1 MAHIPLS
8 DGEWKLMNQLW
19 GKSPATITQLTERL
33 VAQLVHAL
41 APETGW
47 SKHTI
52 ITMLSR
58 LEKKGAVAHREN
70 GRAKEF
76 WPVLDQADA
85 CRRETRSFLDR
96 LYGGSLGLMVSTLV
110 GTEALTP
117 DDVEELEELLQR
129 AKEAKRHDESQ

>member
-1 MAHIPLS
+1 MANIPLS

-33 VAQLVHAL
+33 

-47 SKHTI
+47 TKHTI

-76 WPVLDQADA
+76 WSVLDQADA
-85 CRRETRSFLDR
+85 CPPGDPEFSGPALWREPGADGVHPGGDR
-96 LYGGSLGLMVSTLV
+96 GPHPGRCRGAGRTAPQGKGG
-110 GTEALTP
+110 ETP
-117 DDVEELEELLQR
+117 
-129 AKEAKRHDESQ
+129 

>member
-1 MAHIPLS
+1 MANIPLS

-33 VAQLVHAL
+33 AS
-41 APETGW
+41 ETGW
-47 SKHTI
+47 TKHTI

-110 GTEALTP
+110 GTEDLTP
-117 DDVEELEELLQR
+117 DDVEELEELLR
-129 AKEAKRHDESQ
+129 KAKEAKRHDESQ

>member
-1 MAHIPLS
+1 MANIPLS

-33 VAQLVHAL
+33 

-47 SKHTI
+47 TKHTI

-85 CRRETRSFLDR
+85 CPPGDPEFSGPALWREP
-96 LYGGSLGLMVSTLV
+96 GLMVSTLV

-117 DDVEELEELLQR
+117 DDVEELEELLLR

>member
-1 MAHIPLS
+1 MANIPLS

-33 VAQLVHAL
+33 

-47 SKHTI
+47 TKHTI

-85 CRRETRSFLDR
+85 CKKATASADNLRAQIKDYLEDSARARMEVDVARREIER
-96 LYGGSLGLMVSTLV
+96 LNREISNLREKLNG
-110 GTEALTP
+110 
-117 DDVEELEELLQR
+117 
-129 AKEAKRHDESQ
+129 

>member
-1 MAHIPLS
+1 
-8 DGEWKLMNQLW
+8 MNQLW

-33 VAQLVHAL
+33 

-47 SKHTI
+47 TKHTI

-85 CRRETRSFLDR
+85 RRRETRSFLDR

-110 GTEALTP
+110 VGQPRALAP
-117 DDVEELEELLQR
+117 DDVEELEELLLR

>member
-1 MAHIPLS
+1 MANIPLS

-33 VAQLVHAL
+33 

-47 SKHTI
+47 TKHTI

-76 WPVLDQADA
+76 WL
-85 CRRETRSFLDR
+85 CWIRRMPAAGRPGVFWT
-96 LYGGSLGLMVSTLV
+96 GSMAGAW
-110 GTEALTP
+110 G
-117 DDVEELEELLQR
+117 
-129 AKEAKRHDESQ
+129 

>member
-1 MAHIPLS
+1 MQIKICGATYSIITEDDAEYVEELGDFIDSEMKNISSQNPSLS
-8 DGEWKLMNQLW
+8 SIQC
-19 GKSPATITQLTERL
+19 AVL
-33 VAQLVHAL
+33 VA
-41 APETGW
+41 
-47 SKHTI
+47 
-52 ITMLSR
+52 
-58 LEKKGAVAHREN
+58 
-70 GRAKEF
+70 
-76 WPVLDQADA
+76 LDQADA

>member
-1 MAHIPLS
+1 MVHIPLS

-19 GKSPATITQLTERL
+19 GKSPATITQLTER
-33 VAQLVHAL
+33 L

-96 LYGGSLGLMVSTLV
+96 LYGGSLGLMVSTLARDK
-110 GTEALTP
+110 ALNREEI
-117 DDVEELEELLQR
+117 DQLYEILRRAEQEGDV
-129 AKEAKRHDESQ
+129 

>member
-1 MAHIPLS
+1 
-8 DGEWKLMNQLW
+8 
-19 GKSPATITQLTERL
+19 
-33 VAQLVHAL
+33 
-41 APETGW
+41 
-47 SKHTI
+47 
-52 ITMLSR
+52 MLSR

-85 CRRETRSFLDR
+85 CRRETWSFLDR

-117 DDVEELEELLQR
+117 DDVEELEELLQG

>member
-1 MAHIPLS
+1 MANIPLS

-33 VAQLVHAL
+33 

-47 SKHTI
+47 TKHTI

-85 CRRETRSFLDR
+85 CRREIRSFLDR

>member
-1 MAHIPLS
+1 MEADEPALGQVPGDHYPAHRAA
-8 DGEWKLMNQLW
+8 G
-19 GKSPATITQLTERL
+19 A
-33 VAQLVHAL
+33 
-41 APETGW
+41 ETGW

-85 CRRETRSFLDR
+85 CPPGDRSFLDR

-117 DDVEELEELLQR
+117 DDVEELEELLQG

>member
-1 MAHIPLS
+1 MANIPLS

-33 VAQLVHAL
+33 

-47 SKHTI
+47 TKHTI

-58 LEKKGAVAHREN
+58 LEKKGAVVHREN

-96 LYGGSLGLMVSTLV
+96 QPGADGVHPGGNRGPHSGRCRGAGRTAPQ
-110 GTEALTP
+110 GKGGETP
-117 DDVEELEELLQR
+117 
-129 AKEAKRHDESQ
+129 

>member
-1 MAHIPLS
+1 MANIPLS

-33 VAQLVHAL
+33 

-47 SKHTI
+47 TKHTI

-58 LEKKGAVAHREN
+58 LEEKGAVAHREN

-96 LYGGSLGLMVSTLV
+96 LYGGSLGLMGVHPGGDRGPHPGRCRGAGRTAPE
-110 GTEALTP
+110 GKGGETP
-117 DDVEELEELLQR
+117 
-129 AKEAKRHDESQ
+129 